1 MVNSSPRIGGKR
13 TRESVTKNLRSI
25 GFQYVTISFIR
36 DPIFFYRYGLRW
48 VYFHSSTRCCYY
60 YYCYTY
66 TGTALHAETY
76 LRSGEE
82 FCTSRRDDAWWSM
95 IIIWTT
101 NNNNKYY
108 YICFMARKAYT
119 YITYNIIHM
128 CIMLAD
134 GWRRRN
140 RNNMCTPHNM
150 YIIIIILYTRY
161 RLKTAAASTAYTRY
175 LYYNVIT

>member
-1 MVNSSPRIGGKR
+1 MGYGECISIHRLVVVIIIIVILTRVLRYRDIFAVGCRILYDSPR
-13 TRESVTKNLRSI
+13 
-25 GFQYVTISFIR
+25 
-36 DPIFFYRYGLRW
+36 
-48 VYFHSSTRCCYY
+48 RCMMI
-60 YYCYTY
+60 
-66 TGTALHAETY
+66 
-76 LRSGEE
+76 
-82 FCTSRRDDAWWSM
+82 DDNNN
-95 IIIWTT
+95 IIWTT

-150 YIIIIILYTRY
+150 YIIIILYTRY
-161 RLKTAAASTAYTRY
+161 RLKTAGASTAYTRY